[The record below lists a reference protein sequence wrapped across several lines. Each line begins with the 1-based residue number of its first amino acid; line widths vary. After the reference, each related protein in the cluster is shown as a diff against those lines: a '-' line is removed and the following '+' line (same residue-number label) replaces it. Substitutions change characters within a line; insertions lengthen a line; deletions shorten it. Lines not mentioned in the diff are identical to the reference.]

1 MLRQVVAPVASW
13 GMVPLR
19 VVVGVVFVGHGAQ
32 KLFVFGFAG
41 TAGFMGSIGIPAPM
55 LAAVIVTLVEFL
67 GGIALVLGLFTR
79 WAALLLAIDMLVAIF
94 VVHVSKGFFTS
105 PGGAEFPMTL
115 LGANLT
121 LVLAGAG
128 PVSIDARL
136 EGRER

>member
-19 VVVGVVFVGHGAQ
+19 VVVGVVFVVHGAQ
-32 KLFVFGFAG
+32 KLFVFAG
-41 TAGFMGSIGIPAPM
+41 TAGFMGSIGIPASM

-105 PGGAEFPMTL
+105 AGGAEFPMTL

-136 EGRER
+136 EGREG